1 MKRSSKKYRNQKK
14 KDQKKKLLATGM
26 MVCLGTFPVWSNDN
40 VLLTIIPGMSK
51 AFGSNLGIDYDY
63 GVGAKLTYRKGDNL
77 DFFLEADYKRLSLPN
92 VSPIDLVN
100 VNAGAGYHFNFNER
114 FGLNV
119 SAQAG
124 AYMGSKSGGM
134 VTGPSGGISVSF
146 TYRINPVVSV
156 EAGAN
161 VGHYAATPTPLM
173 TEVGGTAAVTL
184 NLTEAMTNVSRI
196 KMETNEMLPVFPVL
210 YSWYKNN
217 AFATVGI
224 TNQEDA
230 AIEDVTVSF
239 YQSQYM
245 NQPNVCKKIPKL
257 GKGETIDAEL
267 TAFFNERMLDLTEK
281 TDTEATVIIEYSYL
295 GRKKKK
301 EIGMVVPVYGRNS
314 MSWDDD
320 RRAAVFVSSKDPAAL
335 WFSKYISSIVRDNAR
350 PESLGNNYPGV
361 SQNIQYAM
369 GIFETL
375 DQFGLNYVIDPSS
388 AYSDNIGGASID
400 FLQFPYQTLTYRG
413 GDCDDISILVCSLFE
428 AVGIK
433 TGFITIP
440 GHIFIAF
447 DSGMTMQEAG
457 QSMMNTSN
465 LFDMKGDGEAWIPLE
480 ITLTDEGFSR
490 AWKVGARE
498 WSTTAE
504 GDRMFYAMED
514 CWKLYDPVSVPGAT
528 ANFTLPDKNVVTR
541 LFQHSMDNWIAKEIS
556 PIVAQYNARL
566 AMNDT
571 VELRN
576 ELGILYGQYGL
587 FVEADDQFKRAR
599 RKGYVPSLLNT
610 ANIYFARKQFQIA
623 LEWYRQVLEKEPENN
638 LAILGVARCQYE
650 LENFDECDLA
660 YDWLRNKNP
669 ELANEY
675 RYLGAFEQTTGR
687 SYSLADRL
695 TLTKWDRGEYSS
707 GIVNDGSYEEIAEAN
722 SREDENGFVTS
733 DATSSTLVDSETEQL
748 FTQIADMT
756 NPDSALRPDA
766 AIVDTKTYDRVPT
779 DRYASLDDPATLVQE
794 LPGLIAQL
802 RLPETKFDNT
812 DPVMISDYQLIASTS
827 TGGKPVTDTS
837 SSIIVEERPSTAQT
851 TTTPKTDSVPHVAET
866 KTETLPFVTTT
877 VPETKPEE
885 KPSVD
890 TNKLGRKEVVA
901 VVPKTTETSIAE
913 QKPSS
918 TTSTTGTSETTVV
931 ESASTVETPVEIVQ
945 THVEEKAP
953 VAEQKPSSTTAT
965 TGTTVVEST
974 GSVETPVEIAQ
985 THVEEKAPVAEQKP
999 SSTTSTTGTTET
1011 TVVESA
1017 STVEAP
1023 VEIAQTHVEEK
1034 TPIVEQNPSSTN
1046 TSTETTVAESTSSV
1060 ETPVE
1065 IAQTH
1070 VEEKAPIVEQKP
1082 SSTTSTT
1089 GTTETTV
1096 AESASTVEPP
1106 VEIAQTHVEEKAPIV
1121 EQKPSSTN
1129 ISTETTVVESAS
1141 TVETPVELAQTHVED
1156 ETPVVEQKPSSTNT
1170 STETTVVE
1178 SASSVETPVELA
1190 QTHVEEKAPIAEQKP
1205 SSTNTSNGTTG
1216 TTHVEQTSTVET
1228 PVEIAQTHVEET
1240 TPIVEQKPTSTTG
1253 TTETTVA
1260 ESTSTVE
1267 TPVELAQT
1275 HVEEKAPVVEQKPS
1289 STNTSTG
1296 TTVAESA
1303 GTVETPVELAQTH
1316 VEEKTPIAEQ
1326 KPSSTTATTETTV
1339 AESASTVETPVEIAQ
1354 THVEENAPV
1363 AEQKPSS
1370 TNTSTGTTGT
1380 TVVESASTVETPVEI
1395 AQTHVEE
1402 TTPIVEQKP
1411 SSTNTSTGTTE
1422 TTAVEST
1429 GSVETPVEIAQ
1440 THVEEKTS
1448 VVEQK
1453 LSSTNTSTGTTETTV
1468 VESASSVETPVE
1480 LAQTHVEEKTPIA
1493 EQKPSSTNTST
1504 ATTGTT
1510 HVEQTS
1516 SVETPVEVAQTHVEE
1531 KTPIVEQKPSSTNTG
1546 TEETPLVTVE
1556 TVVEEPQIDEWEND
1570 FFEAVVNTPNE
1581 KKEDKP
1587 AVAVNL
1593 YEDDPDVEEW
1603 NDWDDWDDDELFDA
1617 LMNPPNFD
1625 DFAGTPIASL
1635 KNDDI
1640 IEDIKTASELFNTD
1654 KGSEVAIGP
1663 SLPKDEIIERAAP
1676 RYTETE
1682 TSKWVPDEVY
1692 QAKTIPGMKTFE
1704 EEMALYSDD
1713 KSWLYEEEPERLS
1726 DDTEDAI
1733 ALELWKEAQAQ
1744 AKIEEKKKAEESFGQ
1759 NIETLEDLASMFS
1772 YLDDNVLEE
1781 IQHTTLIDKINEQA
1795 AKKMDPTAKAKN
1807 NDEEILEEIRRMREE
1822 KEAEEKA
1829 EREAEKHS
1837 RPNVGLLHKA
1847 EQISSTVSEPDEKI
1861 EQPVENLVHEQE
1873 HIANLVEEME
1883 PTKLEEVSNVGLDI
1897 DTKEKT
1903 KFNAGPYIAG
1913 GLGLVGLFVLFLLIF
1928 VKRDDDDDDDKK
1940 KKEGPA
1946 NA

>member
-361 SQNIQYAM
+361 SKNIQYAM

-812 DPVMISDYQLIASTS
+812 DPVMISDYQLIASTN

-901 VVPKTTETSIAE
+901 VVPKTTETTVVESASSVETPVEIAQTHVEEKAPIVEQKPSSTNTSTGTTVVGSTSTVETPVEIAQTHVEEKAPIVE

-918 TTSTTGTSETTVV
+918 TTSTTE
-931 ESASTVETPVEIVQ
+931 
-945 THVEEKAP
+945 
-953 VAEQKPSSTTAT
+953 
-965 TGTTVVEST
+965 TTVVEST

-999 SSTTSTTGTTET
+999 SST
-1011 TVVESA
+1011 
-1017 STVEAP
+1017 
-1023 VEIAQTHVEEK
+1023 
-1034 TPIVEQNPSSTN
+1034 N
-1046 TSTETTVAESTSSV
+1046 TST
-1060 ETPVE
+1060 
-1065 IAQTH
+1065 
-1070 VEEKAPIVEQKP
+1070 
-1082 SSTTSTT
+1082 
-1089 GTTETTV
+1089 GT
-1096 AESASTVEPP
+1096 
-1106 VEIAQTHVEEKAPIV
+1106 
-1121 EQKPSSTN
+1121 
-1129 ISTETTVVESAS
+1129 
-1141 TVETPVELAQTHVED
+1141 
-1156 ETPVVEQKPSSTNT
+1156 
-1170 STETTVVE
+1170 TETTVVE
-1178 SASSVETPVELA
+1178 SASSVETPVEI
-1190 QTHVEEKAPIAEQKP
+1190 V
-1205 SSTNTSNGTTG
+1205 
-1216 TTHVEQTSTVET
+1216 
-1228 PVEIAQTHVEET
+1228 QTHVEET
-1240 TPIVEQKPTSTTG
+1240 TLIVEQKPSSTTG
-1253 TTETTVA
+1253 TTET
-1260 ESTSTVE
+1260 
-1267 TPVELAQT
+1267 
-1275 HVEEKAPVVEQKPS
+1275 
-1289 STNTSTG
+1289 
-1296 TTVAESA
+1296 
-1303 GTVETPVELAQTH
+1303 
-1316 VEEKTPIAEQ
+1316 I
-1326 KPSSTTATTETTV
+1326 
-1339 AESASTVETPVEIAQ
+1339 
-1354 THVEENAPV
+1354 
-1363 AEQKPSS
+1363 
-1370 TNTSTGTTGT
+1370 
-1380 TVVESASTVETPVEI
+1380 VVESTTRVETPVEI

-1411 SSTNTSTGTTE
+1411 SSTTGTTETTVVESTTRVETPVEIAQTHVEETTPIVEQKPSSTTATTETTVAESAGSVETPVEIAQTHVEEKTPVVEQKPSSTNTSTGTTETTVVESTGSVETPVELAQTHVEEKAPVAEQKPSSTTSTTATTE

-1453 LSSTNTSTGTTETTV
+1453 PSSTNTSTGTTETTV

-1480 LAQTHVEEKTPIA
+1480 IAQTHVEETTPIVEQKPSSTTETTVAESAGTVETPVEIAQTHVEETTPIAELKPSSTTATTETTVVESAGTVETPVEIAQTHVEEKALIA
-1493 EQKPSSTNTST
+1493 
-1504 ATTGTT
+1504 
-1510 HVEQTS
+1510 
-1516 SVETPVEVAQTHVEE
+1516 
-1531 KTPIVEQKPSSTNTG
+1531 EQKPSSTNTG

-1556 TVVEEPQIDEWEND
+1556 TIIEEPQIDEWEND

-1640 IEDIKTASELFNTD
+1640 IEDIKNASELFNTEQ
-1654 KGSEVAIGP
+1654 GSEVVIGP

-1781 IQHTTLIDKINEQA
+1781 IQHTTLVDKINEQA

>member
-1 MKRSSKKYRNQKK
+1 MTVKRSSKKYRNQKK

-281 TDTEATVIIEYSYL
+281 TDTEAIVIIEYSYL

-1190 QTHVEEKAPIAEQKP
+1190 QTHVEEK
-1205 SSTNTSNGTTG
+1205 
-1216 TTHVEQTSTVET
+1216 
-1228 PVEIAQTHVEET
+1228 
-1240 TPIVEQKPTSTTG
+1240 
-1253 TTETTVA
+1253 
-1260 ESTSTVE
+1260 
-1267 TPVELAQT
+1267 
-1275 HVEEKAPVVEQKPS
+1275 
-1289 STNTSTG
+1289 
-1296 TTVAESA
+1296 
-1303 GTVETPVELAQTH
+1303 
-1316 VEEKTPIAEQ
+1316 
-1326 KPSSTTATTETTV
+1326 
-1339 AESASTVETPVEIAQ
+1339 
-1354 THVEENAPV
+1354 
-1363 AEQKPSS
+1363 
-1370 TNTSTGTTGT
+1370 
-1380 TVVESASTVETPVEI
+1380 
-1395 AQTHVEE
+1395 
-1402 TTPIVEQKP
+1402 
-1411 SSTNTSTGTTE
+1411 
-1422 TTAVEST
+1422 
-1429 GSVETPVEIAQ
+1429 
-1440 THVEEKTS
+1440 
-1448 VVEQK
+1448 
-1453 LSSTNTSTGTTETTV
+1453 
-1468 VESASSVETPVE
+1468 
-1480 LAQTHVEEKTPIA
+1480 TPIA

>member
-1 MKRSSKKYRNQKK
+1 MQ
-14 KDQKKKLLATGM
+14 
-26 MVCLGTFPVWSNDN
+26 
-40 VLLTIIPGMSK
+40 I
-51 AFGSNLGIDYDY
+51 
-63 GVGAKLTYRKGDNL
+63 
-77 DFFLEADYKRLSLPN
+77 
-92 VSPIDLVN
+92 
-100 VNAGAGYHFNFNER
+100 
-114 FGLNV
+114 
-119 SAQAG
+119 
-124 AYMGSKSGGM
+124 SGC
-134 VTGPSGGISVSF
+134 
-146 TYRINPVVSV
+146 PVVSV

-320 RRAAVFVSSKDPAAL
+320 RGAAVFVSSKDPAAL

-669 ELANEY
+669 EIANEY

-812 DPVMISDYQLIASTS
+812 DPVMISDYQLIASTN

-866 KTETLPFVTTT
+866 KTETLPFVITT

-901 VVPKTTETSIAE
+901 VVPKTTETPIVE

-918 TTSTTGTSETTVV
+918 TAATTGTTETTVV

-953 VAEQKPSSTTAT
+953 IVEQKPSSTTAT
-965 TGTTVVEST
+965 TETAVAESAGSVETPVEIAQTHVEEKAPVVEQKPSSTNTSTETTVVESTSSVETSVEIAQTHVEEKAPVVEQKPSSTNTSTGTTETTVVESASTVETPVEIAQTHVEEKTPIVEQKPLPTTSTTATTETTVVEST

-985 THVEEKAPVAEQKP
+985 THVENKTPVVEQKP
-999 SSTTSTTGTTET
+999 SSTTGT

-1017 STVEAP
+1017 GTVETP
-1023 VEIAQTHVEEK
+1023 VEIAQTHVEET
-1034 TPIVEQNPSSTN
+1034 TPVVEQKPSSTN

-1070 VEEKAPIVEQKP
+1070 VEEKSPIVEQKP
-1082 SSTTSTT
+1082 SSTTA
-1089 GTTETTV
+1089 TTETTAV
-1096 AESASTVEPP
+1096 ESTGSVETP
-1106 VEIAQTHVEEKAPIV
+1106 VEIAQTHVEE
-1121 EQKPSSTN
+1121 T
-1129 ISTETTVVESAS
+1129 
-1141 TVETPVELAQTHVED
+1141 
-1156 ETPVVEQKPSSTNT
+1156 TPVVEQKPSSTNT
-1170 STETTVVE
+1170 STETTVAE
-1178 SASSVETPVELA
+1178 STSSVETPVEIAQTHVEEKSPIVEQKPSSTTATTETTAVESTGSVETPVEVA
-1190 QTHVEEKAPIAEQKP
+1190 QTHVEEKAPVVEQKPSSTTATTETTAVESISSVETPVEIAQTHVEEKAPVVEQKP
-1205 SSTNTSNGTTG
+1205 SSTNTTTAITE
-1216 TTHVEQTSTVET
+1216 TTVVESASTVET

-1253 TTETTVA
+1253 TTETTVV
-1260 ESTSTVE
+1260 ESASTVE

-1275 HVEEKAPVVEQKPS
+1275 HVEEKA
-1289 STNTSTG
+1289 
-1296 TTVAESA
+1296 
-1303 GTVETPVELAQTH
+1303 
-1316 VEEKTPIAEQ
+1316 
-1326 KPSSTTATTETTV
+1326 
-1339 AESASTVETPVEIAQ
+1339 
-1354 THVEENAPV
+1354 
-1363 AEQKPSS
+1363 
-1370 TNTSTGTTGT
+1370 
-1380 TVVESASTVETPVEI
+1380 
-1395 AQTHVEE
+1395 
-1402 TTPIVEQKP
+1402 
-1411 SSTNTSTGTTE
+1411 
-1422 TTAVEST
+1422 
-1429 GSVETPVEIAQ
+1429 
-1440 THVEEKTS
+1440 
-1448 VVEQK
+1448 
-1453 LSSTNTSTGTTETTV
+1453 
-1468 VESASSVETPVE
+1468 
-1480 LAQTHVEEKTPIA
+1480 
-1493 EQKPSSTNTST
+1493 
-1504 ATTGTT
+1504 
-1510 HVEQTS
+1510 
-1516 SVETPVEVAQTHVEE
+1516 
-1531 KTPIVEQKPSSTNTG
+1531 PIVEQKPSSTNTG

-1781 IQHTTLIDKINEQA
+1781 IQHTTLVDKINEQA

-1883 PTKLEEVSNVGLDI
+1883 PMKLEEVSNVGLDI

>member
-1 MKRSSKKYRNQKK
+1 
-14 KDQKKKLLATGM
+14 M

-40 VLLTIIPGMSK
+40 VLLTIIPSMSK
-51 AFGSNLGIDYDY
+51 SFGSNLGIDYDY

-92 VSPIDLVN
+92 VSPIDPVN

-161 VGHYAATPTPLM
+161 VSHYAATPTPLM
-173 TEVGGTAAVTL
+173 TDVGGTAAVTL
-184 NLTEAMTNVSRI
+184 NLTEATTNVSRV
-196 KMETNEMLPVFPVL
+196 KMETTEMLPVFPVL

-388 AYSDNIGGASID
+388 AYSDNTGGASID

-413 GDCDDISILVCSLFE
+413 GDCDDLSILVCSLFE

-457 QSMMNTSN
+457 QSMMNTST

-504 GDRMFYAMED
+504 DERMFYAMED
-514 CWKLYDPVSVPGAT
+514 CWELYEPVSVPGAT

-650 LENFDECDLA
+650 LENFDECDVA

-675 RYLGAFEQTTGR
+675 RYLGAFEQTVGR

-695 TLTKWDRGEYSS
+695 SLTKWDRGEYSS

-722 SREDENGFVTS
+722 NREDENGFVTS
-733 DATSSTLVDSETEQL
+733 DETSSNAVDPETEQL
-748 FTQIADMT
+748 FTQVTDMT
-756 NPDSALRPDA
+756 NPDSVLRPDA
-766 AIVDTKTYDRVPT
+766 AIVDTKSYDRVPT
-779 DRYASLDDPATLVQE
+779 DRYASLDDPAALVQE

-812 DPVMISDYQLIASTS
+812 DPVMISDYQLIASTN
-827 TGGKPVTDTS
+827 TGGNPVTDTS
-837 SSIIVEERPSTAQT
+837 SSIIVEERQSTAQT
-851 TTTPKTDSVPHVAET
+851 TTTPKTDSVPHVTET
-866 KTETLPFVTTT
+866 KSDTLPFVTTT

-885 KPSVD
+885 KPAVD
-890 TNKLGRKEVVA
+890 TSKLGRKEVVA
-901 VVPKTTETSIAE
+901 VVSTTTET
-913 QKPSS
+913 
-918 TTSTTGTSETTVV
+918 
-931 ESASTVETPVEIVQ
+931 
-945 THVEEKAP
+945 P
-953 VAEQKPSSTTAT
+953 VAEQKPSTTAAT
-965 TGTTVVEST
+965 TT
-974 GSVETPVEIAQ
+974 
-985 THVEEKAPVAEQKP
+985 
-999 SSTTSTTGTTET
+999 TTET
-1011 TVVESA
+1011 TGA
-1017 STVEAP
+1017 T
-1023 VEIAQTHVEEK
+1023 K
-1034 TPIVEQNPSSTN
+1034 
-1046 TSTETTVAESTSSV
+1046 
-1060 ETPVE
+1060 
-1065 IAQTH
+1065 
-1070 VEEKAPIVEQKP
+1070 
-1082 SSTTSTT
+1082 
-1089 GTTETTV
+1089 
-1096 AESASTVEPP
+1096 VEP
-1106 VEIAQTHVEEKAPIV
+1106 
-1121 EQKPSSTN
+1121 
-1129 ISTETTVVESAS
+1129 
-1141 TVETPVELAQTHVED
+1141 
-1156 ETPVVEQKPSSTNT
+1156 
-1170 STETTVVE
+1170 
-1178 SASSVETPVELA
+1178 
-1190 QTHVEEKAPIAEQKP
+1190 
-1205 SSTNTSNGTTG
+1205 
-1216 TTHVEQTSTVET
+1216 
-1228 PVEIAQTHVEET
+1228 
-1240 TPIVEQKPTSTTG
+1240 
-1253 TTETTVA
+1253 
-1260 ESTSTVE
+1260 TSTVE

-1275 HVEEKAPVVEQKPS
+1275 HVEE
-1289 STNTSTG
+1289 ST
-1296 TTVAESA
+1296 
-1303 GTVETPVELAQTH
+1303 
-1316 VEEKTPIAEQ
+1316 
-1326 KPSSTTATTETTV
+1326 
-1339 AESASTVETPVEIAQ
+1339 
-1354 THVEENAPV
+1354 PV
-1363 AEQKPSS
+1363 AEQKPS
-1370 TNTSTGTTGT
+1370 
-1380 TVVESASTVETPVEI
+1380 
-1395 AQTHVEE
+1395 
-1402 TTPIVEQKP
+1402 
-1411 SSTNTSTGTTE
+1411 
-1422 TTAVEST
+1422 TTA
-1429 GSVETPVEIAQ
+1429 
-1440 THVEEKTS
+1440 
-1448 VVEQK
+1448 
-1453 LSSTNTSTGTTETTV
+1453 
-1468 VESASSVETPVE
+1468 
-1480 LAQTHVEEKTPIA
+1480 
-1493 EQKPSSTNTST
+1493 
-1504 ATTGTT
+1504 ATTGT
-1510 HVEQTS
+1510 
-1516 SVETPVEVAQTHVEE
+1516 
-1531 KTPIVEQKPSSTNTG
+1531 
-1546 TEETPLVTVE
+1546 TEETPLVAVE
-1556 TVVEEPQIDEWEND
+1556 TVVEEPQIDEWESD
-1570 FFEAVVNTPNE
+1570 FFESVVNTPAE
-1581 KKEDKP
+1581 KKDEKP

-1625 DFAGTPIASL
+1625 DFAGTPIANI

-1640 IEDIKTASELFNTD
+1640 IENIKTASELFNTD
-1654 KGSEVAIGP
+1654 TGSEVAIGP
-1663 SLPKDEIIERAAP
+1663 SLPKEEIVERAAP

-1733 ALELWKEAQAQ
+1733 AVELWKEAQAQ
-1744 AKIEEKKKAEESFGQ
+1744 AKIEEKKRAEENFGQ
-1759 NIETLEDLASMFS
+1759 GVENLENLASMFS
-1772 YLDDNVLEE
+1772 YLDDTILEE
-1781 IQHTTLIDKINEQA
+1781 IQHTTLVDKINEQA

-1807 NDEEILEEIRRMREE
+1807 NDDEILEEIRRMREE
-1822 KEAEEKA
+1822 QEAEEEAEKEAAKEAERK
-1829 EREAEKHS
+1829 R
-1837 RPNVGLLHKA
+1837 RRTNTGLLHKA
-1847 EQISSTVSEPDEKI
+1847 EEIVTPVSEPVVEEKNG
-1861 EQPVENLVHEQE
+1861 QPVDELIHEQE
-1873 HIANLVEEME
+1873 HIADLIEKVE
-1883 PTKLEEVSNVGLDI
+1883 PTKLEPEADIGLDTGI
-1897 DTKEKT
+1897 KEKS

-1940 KKEGPA
+1940 KKEGPV